1 MSNNDIHNMN
11 IDSSTNSGQVSAL
24 AALRSVFETSKGVLE
39 GNTKKAKIG
48 PKIRKGNVL
57 CRGAEMTPA
66 VQLTYLA
73 TKGVIA
79 SGNTNPANTD
89 MARWRDDGIDRQTVD
104 RHLRKLKELGL
115 VDWSVVHGLINEKT
129 GLKGLLRENVR
140 IVEAKL
146 EQAKQVVDK
155 DATARAALEQIKA
168 ALNPT

>member
-1 MSNNDIHNMN
+1 MSINDTHNMKN
-11 IDSSTNSGQVSAL
+11 TSSIQPGQVSAL
-24 AALRSVFETSKGVLE
+24 AALRHVFETSKEVLE

-146 EQAKQVVDK
+146 EQANEAVDSE
-155 DATARAALEQIKA
+155 AAAAELLEQ
-168 ALNPT
+168 LRDSLR